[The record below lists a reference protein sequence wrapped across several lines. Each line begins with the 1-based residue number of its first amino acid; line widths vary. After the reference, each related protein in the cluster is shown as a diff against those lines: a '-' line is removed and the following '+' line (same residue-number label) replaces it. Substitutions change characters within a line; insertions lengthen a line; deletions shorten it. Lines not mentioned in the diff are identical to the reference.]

1 MYNYGVQCVRTP
13 YKDLGTLVRCMYV
26 VHVWASV
33 LIWFLGIY
41 ICILEKRIWFLS
53 ALCYNV
59 SKQEKYMMLIL
70 NEIYNMRVLFRHT
83 I

>member
-13 YKDLGTLVRCMYV
+13 YKNLGTLVRCMYV

-41 ICILEKRIWFLS
+41 MCILEKRIWFLS
-53 ALCYNV
+53 AF
-59 SKQEKYMMLIL
+59 ML
-70 NEIYNMRVLFRHT
+70 
-83 I
+83 

>member
-1 MYNYGVQCVRTP
+1 MYNYSVQCVRTP

-41 ICILEKRIWFLS
+41 MCILEKRIWFLS
-53 ALCYNV
+53 AFMLY
-59 SKQEKYMMLIL
+59 SIKTRKKYDADLK
-70 NEIYNMRVLFRHT
+70 
-83 I
+83 